1 MSLTVFLCF
10 AATQR
15 NTPLKEVDWC
25 YPVTEIERIRYRVF
39 KDLWEK
45 KYYLTSGGKFGG
57 DFLVYPGKYLER
69 EQFLLQYK

>member
-1 MSLTVFLCF
+1 MLLCF

-15 NTPLKEVDWC
+15 NTPLKEVDWRFSG
-25 YPVTEIERIRYRVF
+25 TEMERIRYRVF

-57 DFLVYPGKYLER
+57 DFLVYPGK
-69 EQFLLQYK
+69 